1 MKKQILSIVLAAALL
16 LGICGC
22 ANESKTESGD
32 TATAE
37 TNVLTEAKTTQY
49 FTDDAVTETDMQTIL
64 EAGVNAPS
72 GMNKQPWHFTAVTD
86 KDIAQQVADAM
97 SAVMPQGAK
106 AVSGNVRAKAGVG
119 DAPLAIFI
127 SCEDGSELDA
137 GLACQNMSA
146 QAQLLGYGTKI
157 LSSPTVVLNGE
168 NKSEYD
174 ELLDI
179 PEGQSVAAVLIIGV
193 PDTSID
199 ESADGVTGASVRN
212 SFDEMVTVK

>member
-1 MKKQILSIVLAAALL
+1 MKKQILSMGLAAALL
-16 LGICGC
+16 LGISGC
-22 ANESKTESGD
+22 ADKSKTESID
-32 TATAE
+32 TAA

-49 FTDDAVTETDMQTIL
+49 FTDEAVTEADMQAIL

-86 KDIAQQVADAM
+86 KDTVQQIADAM
-97 SAVMPQGAK
+97 SAMMPQGAK
-106 AVSGNVRAKAGVG
+106 AGSENVRAKAGVG
-119 DAPLAIFI
+119 DAPLTIFI

-157 LSSPTVVLNGE
+157 LTSPTVALSGE

-193 PDTSID
+193 PDTSVD
-199 ESADGVTGASVRN
+199 ESVDGVTGASVRN
-212 SFDEMVTVK
+212 AFDEMVTIK